1 MKSQVA
7 RWGNSLAFRIPKQ
20 IAIQLDLKPST
31 TLVCSVEAGALVVRP
46 VREVKEYS
54 LEELLTGPTEVEDEV
69 DWGKPEGKEAW

>member
-7 RWGNSLAFRIPKQ
+7 RWGNSLAFRIPRQ
-20 IAIQLDLKPST
+20 IVIQLGLKPHT
-31 TLVCSVEAGALVVRP
+31 TLLCSVEAGALVVRP

-54 LEELLTGPTEVEDEV
+54 LEELLVGPLEVEDEV